1 MNRARL
7 VGPVR
12 LALTAAA
19 AGGLVT
25 LAALSPVTGAEVSG
39 ATTQGTTRG
48 TTLEPVATASLSCPG
63 PELSGV
69 KGVEDITV
77 PARLAVATAP
87 DSALAPVKAQGSGR
101 VQVRSGDEVATTTTK
116 RGVTAVDDTVSAG
129 PSEVLATGALAPG
142 LAATQEW
149 SVVRPELRGLATVP
163 CASPGS
169 DLWLLAGG
177 GAPGRQER
185 LILSNPGANEVTV
198 DLQVLGRK
206 GFVPSPTGS
215 TVVPAHGRVAMLVDA
230 ISGAEESPAVHVRA
244 TGGTV
249 RAVMSDIWLAGSV
262 AVGAETTVPTAAP
275 SKTQVIPAYITG
287 DSGSLRV
294 AVPGS
299 QQAVVSAQVLGPDGA
314 SPLGG
319 ALRVPARST
328 GELPVKGLKPGR
340 YAVRVTADVPVVA
353 SMFSAWRS
361 GSRPGDFTWSPS
373 MEPAEGLLGAAFPQG
388 FSRSLILS
396 STGAPAK
403 ATVTWQ
409 VKGAWTTKS
418 IDVAQDSTVRFDLGD
433 ATAVWVRRGSGTG
446 ALRAAV
452 ASVGM
457 SGGAPL
463 VSTTP
468 LVETA
473 VQSVV
478 GRAHPVS

>member
-7 VGPVR
+7 VGPAR
-12 LALTAAA
+12 LLVTALA

-25 LAALSPVTGAEVSG
+25 LAALSPVTRAEVSG
-39 ATTQGTTRG
+39 ATAQS

-63 PELSGV
+63 PELSGI
-69 KGVEDITV
+69 KGVEDIPV

-87 DSALAPVKAQGSGR
+87 DSALAPVQAPGTGR
-101 VQVRSGDEVATTTTK
+101 VEVRSGVDVSTIETEG
-116 RGVTAVDDTVSAG
+116 GVTTVDDTMATG
-129 PSEVLATGALAPG
+129 PSEVLATGSLAPG

-149 SVVRPELRGLATVP
+149 SVAGPELRGLSTVA
-163 CASPGS
+163 CASPGADS
-169 DLWLLAGG
+169 WLLAGG

-206 GFVPSPTGS
+206 GLVPSPTGS

-244 TGGTV
+244 NGGTV

-262 AVGAETTVPTAAP
+262 PVGAETTVPTAAP
-275 SKTQVIPAYITG
+275 STTQVIPAYITG

-294 AVPGS
+294 AVPGA
-299 QQAVVSAQVLGPDGA
+299 QQAVVSAQLLGPDGA

-328 GELPVKGLKPGR
+328 GELPVQGLKPGR

-353 SMFSAWRS
+353 SMFSAWRK
-361 GSRPGDFTWSPS
+361 GTQPGEFTWSPS
-373 MEPAEGLLGAAFPQG
+373 VESSDGLLGAAFPQG
-388 FSRSLILS
+388 LGRSLILS

-403 ATVTWQ
+403 STVTWQ
-409 VKGAWTTKS
+409 VKGKWSTKS
-418 IDVAQDSTVRFDLGD
+418 VDVAQDSSVRFDLGE
-433 ATAVWVRRGSGTG
+433 ATAVWVRRASGTG
-446 ALRAAV
+446 ELRAAV
-452 ASVGM
+452 ASVGT
-457 SGGAPL
+457 SGGVPL
-463 VSTTP
+463 VSMTS
-468 LVETA
+468 LVESA

>member
-7 VGPVR
+7 VGPAR
-12 LALTAAA
+12 LALTGLA

-25 LAALSPVTGAEVSG
+25 LAALSPVTRAAESG
-39 ATTQGTTRG
+39 ATAQS

-69 KGVEDITV
+69 KGVSAV
-77 PARLAVATAP
+77 PGPARLAVATAP
-87 DSALAPVKAQGSGR
+87 DSALAPVRTQGDGR
-101 VQVRSGDEVATTTTK
+101 VQVRSGEDVSATATK
-116 RGVTAVDDTVSAG
+116 RGVTTVEDTMAPG

-149 SVVRPELRGLATVP
+149 SVARPELRGLATVP
-163 CASPGS
+163 CATPES

-206 GFVPSPTGS
+206 GLVPSPTGS

-244 TGGTV
+244 SGGTV
-249 RAVMSDIWLAGSV
+249 RAVMSDIWLDGSV
-262 AVGAETTVPTAAP
+262 PLGAETTVPTAAP
-275 SKTQVIPAYITG
+275 STTQVIPAYITG
-287 DSGSLRV
+287 DSGSLRI
-294 AVPGS
+294 AVPGA

-353 SMFSAWRS
+353 SMFSAWRI
-361 GSRPGDFTWSPS
+361 GAGPGEFAWSPS
-373 MEPAEGLLGAAFPQG
+373 MEAADGLVGAAFPQG
-388 FSRSLILS
+388 FARSLILS
-396 STGAPAK
+396 STGAPAT

-409 VKGAWTTKS
+409 VEGAWTTKS
-418 IDVAQDSTVRFDLGD
+418 IDVAQDSSVRFDLGD
-433 ATAVWVRRGSGTG
+433 ATAVWVRREGGTG

-452 ASVGM
+452 GSVGE

-463 VSTTP
+463 VSMTP